1 MRKLRSS
8 EIITLMEIRN
18 SSCQSYSG
26 CGSSD
31 FWDSTGNHPA
41 LLKKNHH
48 CPFIYSHAGT
58 ICSYTLYCRATLQR
72 YFSFLWPGSPLEGG
86 GPPKRQCTSHRI
98 WPYWL
103 AFRLQISSQVSAHNL
118 RNSLIPSGN
127 AHLLFSHSAGFDNNF
142 SFCNF
147 IPCTEFRNM

>member
-18 SSCQSYSG
+18 SSCQSYSW

-86 GPPKRQCTSHRI
+86 GPPKRQCTSQDLAILTGFQTADFFPGQCTQSQKQPNSFRKCSFTVFSLCWLWQQLFFLQLHTLHRI
-98 WPYWL
+98 
-103 AFRLQISSQVSAHNL
+103 
-118 RNSLIPSGN
+118 
-127 AHLLFSHSAGFDNNF
+127 
-142 SFCNF
+142 
-147 IPCTEFRNM
+147 